1 MPTRFDMRRP
11 VRSNVA
17 PATGERQEPCPD
29 RSPTDS
35 VQTVTSTPAAQVR
48 ISAMRRVL
56 LARAAPCDSSNAHNG
71 SCGTD
76 DPWSGSERRR
86 ELTQPFGRL
95 GWRGGTRRRG
105 GPPPGAAHDRSV
117 NPEVPTGGSLE
128 SLEQFTVSWY
138 LHRHWRI
145 RCKVFHKRQSSTVNQ
160 NSPFRKERATRP
172 APLFWLSDCLITRAA
187 IRTGR
192 RANAEG
198 EVGRARGRGRDG
210 RARPPLRALLSR
222 RIGGSS
228 AGAGEARG
236 AREG

>member
-1 MPTRFDMRRP
+1 MWHGRP
-11 VRSNVA
+11 LVRKRKA
-17 PATGERQEPCPD
+17 AGADATLWATWVER
-29 RSPTDS
+29 
-35 VQTVTSTPAAQVR
+35 
-48 ISAMRRVL
+48 
-56 LARAAPCDSSNAHNG
+56 
-71 SCGTD
+71 
-76 DPWSGSERRR
+76 
-86 ELTQPFGRL
+86 
-95 GWRGGTRRRG
+95 GTRRRG

-198 EVGRARGRGRDG
+198 DFGGRGAQHPRWVGGPGRERGRRRGAKLCGRGRGRAPCRRAQG
-210 RARPPLRALLSR
+210 RGRWAMAAASR
-222 RIGGSS
+222 RRRV
-228 AGAGEARG
+228 GAVAPRPRKVH
-236 AREG
+236 AAFDEGRCH

>member
-1 MPTRFDMRRP
+1 MWHGRP
-11 VRSNVA
+11 LVRKRKA
-17 PATGERQEPCPD
+17 AGADATLWATWVERGHE
-29 RSPTDS
+29 
-35 VQTVTSTPAAQVR
+35 TPR
-48 ISAMRRVL
+48 
-56 LARAAPCDSSNAHNG
+56 
-71 SCGTD
+71 
-76 DPWSGSERRR
+76 
-86 ELTQPFGRL
+86 
-95 GWRGGTRRRG
+95 
-105 GPPPGAAHDRSV
+105 GAAHDRSV
-117 NPEVPTGGSLE
+117 NPEGPTGGSLE

-228 AGAGEARG
+228 AAAGGGARG
-236 AREG
+236 SRGLTEVSIFRVDPPPKTGRVGK